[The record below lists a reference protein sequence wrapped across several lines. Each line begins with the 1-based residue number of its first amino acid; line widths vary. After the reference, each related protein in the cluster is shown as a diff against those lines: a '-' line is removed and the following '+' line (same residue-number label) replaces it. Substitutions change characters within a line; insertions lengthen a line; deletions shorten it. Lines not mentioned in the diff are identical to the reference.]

1 MVKRWELLDGLECG
15 ISPACLLFMCLSVAC
30 LSINCCLFVVR
41 CLFVTWLPSVC
52 CLLCVAY
59 STIEPKNRV
68 MVRFQACVS
77 TINNRNATRL
87 TGSPRDPPE
96 LQICMIFV
104 PSSLFF
110 PQTDLSVGV
119 LAVLVRGPVIVS
131 GRRAADCLQR
141 FVVNINT
148 KSLFLQ
154 KLNAF

>member
-1 MVKRWELLDGLECG
+1 
-15 ISPACLLFMCLSVAC
+15 
-30 LSINCCLFVVR
+30 
-41 CLFVTWLPSVC
+41 
-52 CLLCVAY
+52 
-59 STIEPKNRV
+59 
-68 MVRFQACVS
+68 
-77 TINNRNATRL
+77 
-87 TGSPRDPPE
+87 
-96 LQICMIFV
+96 MIFV